1 MVSGVRYERSG
12 AVSTIT
18 MDDGKVNALSTDM
31 LQELNAALDQA
42 EVDDAIVVL
51 TGRDGVFSAGFDL
64 AVLVG
69 DGVAAIPM
77 LRAGFELAHRVL
89 SSRRPVIVACS
100 GHAIAM
106 GAFLLLSA
114 DYRIGVAGA
123 AHKYTANE
131 VAIGLTMPHA
141 AIAHLPPGAP
151 RQVILLGHSWGSLV
165 GAMAAHRRPD
175 LYAAFDSTGQ
185 IATFSDGQQIAHEFV
200 IAEAQRPRRR
210 LASRMQCVHWL
221 GEFGGLWHRPK
232 KFRPIRWMVG
242 SPEYSWPEKLRFTN
256 AATRSFELLYDDLV
270 RADLGASCLELA
282 VPVFM
287 VPGRHDRMAPPEVAE
302 RYFNAL
308 TAPHKEVVLRVQRLR
323 EPTCHPS
330 ELRVTAHVSF
340 RCESGVHA
348 LLRTDR

>member
-1 MVSGVRYERSG
+1 MVTGVRYERSG

-64 AVLVG
+64 AVLAG
-69 DGVAAIPM
+69 DGGAAIPM

-141 AIAHLPPGAP
+141 AIA
-151 RQVILLGHSWGSLV
+151 IC
-165 GAMAAHRRPD
+165 RPA
-175 LYAAFDSTGQ
+175 LTPAAFRRAMELAAVFTPEAALDAG
-185 IATFSDGQQIAHEFV
+185 FV
-200 IAEAQRPRRR
+200 
-210 LASRMQCVHWL
+210 
-221 GEFGGLWHRPK
+221 
-232 KFRPIRWMVG
+232 
-242 SPEYSWPEKLRFTN
+242 
-256 AATRSFELLYDDLV
+256 DDLV
-270 RADLGASCLELA
+270 QPGMLLTRAQEHALQLGELNVEA
-282 VPVFM
+282 HAATKRRTRRAALIELRDAIETDAADFRATTPHAD
-287 VPGRHDRMAPPEVAE
+287 GDARSERDGADADAAPPG
-302 RYFNAL
+302 
-308 TAPHKEVVLRVQRLR
+308 
-323 EPTCHPS
+323 
-330 ELRVTAHVSF
+330 
-340 RCESGVHA
+340 SG
-348 LLRTDR
+348 RPR